1 LARQHDL
8 DQTWAHIQSLLRTS
22 FPESTYNIWLARLR
36 PAALDHASST
46 LFIEAAGETGE
57 WLRRRFGAALNE
69 AAREADPSIE
79 RVELIGPAQGPL
91 DEPDVTPAGGIFRP
105 HAPAVT
111 FKPGYTFDRF
121 VIGKTNRF
129 AHAAALAAAE
139 LPGHAY
145 NPLLIHGPPGVGKT
159 HLLQA
164 IGNYV
169 STHDTNLTV
178 RYTTTEGFTGDF
190 TRALKQSTLEE
201 FKGAYRRYDVL
212 LVDDLQFLEGKPRT
226 AEEFLH
232 TFDSLLTSG
241 AQIVISSDCDPAEIS
256 FLEARFKERLQGGL
270 TIHLGPPNRNT
281 RLAILRK
288 LAALNELEIPTEV
301 MTQLAE
307 RISSNIRALEGALIR
322 VVAFASLSESS
333 ITTALA
339 DQVLASLYSDEPAPS
354 RTKPRPNADQIQAE
368 TASALGLEAGH
379 LSSPGRSRPV
389 VYARQ
394 VAMYL
399 CRELAGLSYPEIAR
413 HFNRRDHTTALHA
426 HRKVKAQL
434 LSDPETRTLLTT
446 LTNTLCTVH
455 HNPSHRSST
464 PRTASPPQSTNG
476 IHNSS
481 APNHY

>member
-1 LARQHDL
+1 LARQHYL
-8 DQTWAHIQSLLRTS
+8 DQTWAHIQSILRTS

-36 PAALDHASST
+36 PATFDDTSST
-46 LFIEAAGETGE
+46 LFVEVTAGSGE
-57 WLRRRFGAALNE
+57 WLRRRFGAALND

-79 RVELIGPAQGPL
+79 RIELVGSVPGPSDDRDVPRTSGTFR
-91 DEPDVTPAGGIFRP
+91 PDVPP
-105 HAPAVT
+105 VT

-139 LPGHAY
+139 MPGHAY

-169 STHDTNLTV
+169 STHDTNVTV
-178 RYTTTEGFTGDF
+178 RYTTTEGFTSDF
-190 TRALKQSTLEE
+190 TRALKQNTLED
-201 FKGAYRRYDVL
+201 FKNTYRRYDVL
-212 LVDDLQFLEGKPRT
+212 LVDDLQFLEGKPAT

-241 AQIVISSDCDPAEIS
+241 RQIVISSDRDPAAIS
-256 FLEARFKERLQGGL
+256 FLETRFRERLQGGL
-270 TIHLGPPNRNT
+270 AIHLGPPNRNT

-301 MTQLAE
+301 TTQLAE
-307 RISSNIRALEGALIR
+307 RITSNIRALEGALIR
-322 VVAFASLSESS
+322 VVAFASLSEST

-339 DQVLASLYSDEPAPS
+339 EQVLSNLYSNEPAIS
-354 RTKPRPNADQIQAE
+354 AVKARPDPDQIQAE
-368 TASALGLEAGH
+368 TASALGLEPGL

-399 CRELAGLSYPEIAR
+399 CRELAGLSYPEIAH

-434 LSDPETRTLLTT
+434 LSDPETRTLVTT

-455 HNPSHRSST
+455 HSPSHRSST
-464 PRTASPPQSTNG
+464 HKTAARSRSTNS
-476 IHNSS
+476 IHKPS